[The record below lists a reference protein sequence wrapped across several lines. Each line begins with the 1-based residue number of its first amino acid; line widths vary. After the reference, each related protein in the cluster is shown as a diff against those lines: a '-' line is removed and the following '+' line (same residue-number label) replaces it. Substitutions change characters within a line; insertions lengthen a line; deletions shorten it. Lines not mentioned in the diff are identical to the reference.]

1 MAKILWH
8 HFRFEASALAV
19 ERKRTFLKERR
30 CIVGG
35 NSVAKKASGKTE
47 SQCVRKGLHPM
58 DLSLSRSLS
67 VSLSLSVTRSLSAC
81 SLSLSLLSSR
91 LLFFSWRFSRCRR
104 VWRCPRCRCMG
115 RCLRCRTIKKMSIY
129 SVLPIY
135 RGSNASSEK
144 EKNLGE

>member
-19 ERKRTFLKERR
+19 ERKRTVLKERR

-35 NSVAKKASGKTE
+35 NSVAKKQVEKQSRSVSGRVCILWI
-47 SQCVRKGLHPM
+47 S
-58 DLSLSRSLS
+58 LSLALSL
-67 VSLSLSVTRSLSAC
+67 SLSLSVTRSLSAC

>member
-58 DLSLSRSLS
+58 DLSLSLALS
-67 VSLSLSVTRSLSAC
+67 VSLSLSLSVTRSLSAC
-81 SLSLSLLSSR
+81 SLSLSLSAVVSPFV
-91 LLFFSWRFSRCRR
+91 FFVAVF
-104 VWRCPRCRCMG
+104 P
-115 RCLRCRTIKKMSIY
+115 L
-129 SVLPIY
+129 
-135 RGSNASSEK
+135 
-144 EKNLGE
+144 

>member
-67 VSLSLSVTRSLSAC
+67 VSLSLCDSLSF
-81 SLSLSLLSSR
+81 SMLSLSLCCHLAFC
-91 LLFFSWRFSRCRR
+91 FFLGGFPAVGACGGVPAVDAWGGVSA
-104 VWRCPRCRCMG
+104 VGP
-115 RCLRCRTIKKMSIY
+115 L
-129 SVLPIY
+129 
-135 RGSNASSEK
+135 
-144 EKNLGE
+144 KNVNI